1 MKRMSGDTVS
11 CMHISS
17 TSSQKSSER
26 ATKSVSQLT
35 SMITPS
41 LLPHGC
47 CSAICCLLSDICWL
61 MLMLGLANGPLRS
74 ECAQGMTAQCE
85 SFLDSREM
93 GAYDLRAQQQQQQQ
107 QQQA

>member
-1 MKRMSGDTVS
+1 MSGDTVS

-47 CSAICCLLSDICWL
+47 CSATQWLLPDLWWL
-61 MLMLGLANGPLRS
+61 LQMLGLANGPS
-74 ECAQGMTAQCE
+74 WSDSAQGMTAHCE
-85 SFLDSREM
+85 SILDSRE
-93 GAYDLRAQQQQQQQ
+93 R
-107 QQQA
+107 